1 MPISINVRFFL
12 LKDTKYMDGFQ
23 NLKAIKFL
31 ELVQVVL
38 YFELKVLLKEV
49 T

>member
-12 LKDTKYMDGFQ
+12 FKDTKNMDGFQ
-23 NLKAIKFL
+23 KLKTIKSL